1 MKSYPITLKP
11 FGKKAILI
19 EWPNKVEEA
28 ILDDIIRFKTVLKTE
43 LDASLELIP
52 AYNSISIISNS
63 EDFNLKALEGKLLD
77 LYKNKRTLVETK
89 RTLWKLPVCYDS
101 EFGIDLDEVAS
112 NLKMTSSE
120 LIKIHSSQKYTVYG
134 IGFLPGFMYLGG
146 LPTTTET
153 KRRETPRL
161 KVAKGSV
168 GLAGKQT
175 GIYPQE
181 SPGGWNIIGN
191 CPIPIFNANADD
203 PCFVNVGDKI
213 KFESISRAE
222 YELHKIEGEVGIYK
236 PEKMSL
242 DA

>member
-1 MKSYPITLKP
+1 MKSYPITLKT
-11 FGKKAILI
+11 FGDKAILI

-28 ILDDIIRFKTVLKTE
+28 ILNDIIRFKTVLKTE

-52 AYNSISIISNS
+52 AYNSITIISNS
-63 EDFNLKALEGKLLD
+63 KDFNSTALKERLLS
-77 LYKNKRTLVETK
+77 LYENKRTLVETK
-89 RTLWKLPVCYDS
+89 RTLWTLPVCYDL
-101 EFGIDLDEVAS
+101 EFGIDLEEVAS
-112 NLKMTSSE
+112 SLKISNSE
-120 LIKIHSSQKYTVYG
+120 LITKHSSNEYTVYG

-146 LPTTTET
+146 LPGDLET
-153 KRRETPRL
+153 RRRETPRL
-161 KVAKGSV
+161 KVVKGAV

-191 CPIPIFNANADD
+191 CPIPIFNTSASD

-222 YELHKIEGEVGIYK
+222 FELHKIEGEVGIYK
-236 PEKMSL
+236 PKKISL